1 MQIKSVKLSRIY
13 VGLYAVAFVIAL
25 VFLLYGCFS
34 DRHRYIY
41 LGLSLAFY
49 MIPPFI
55 IMLVKFRKQKQEQG
69 K

>member
-1 MQIKSVKLSRIY
+1 MILKSSRKH

-49 MIPPFI
+49 MIPPFLV
-55 IMLVKFRKQKQEQG
+55 MLVKFKKRKREP
-69 K
+69 